1 MAIKVKILG
10 DAPRAP
16 ITRFRPHPMNDNRE
30 SGFMFGKLLATLRSE
45 GFAQPI
51 IVRSGNEKGRFPDG
65 ILEIIGGEHRWK
77 AMEKLG
83 QPEVSYHDL
92 GCVSDLAAKKL
103 LINLNKIQGES
114 DQDRLSALIRSLN
127 ADGGEEALESI
138 ALDEDTLHDL
148 LDDDAGAVG
157 SDDAHGGNRDPL
169 EDDHGG
175 EIVSKASPRD
185 LLAILDLS
193 GMSKRDLDRFLE
205 AVRQWSFG
213 RADTGVPAWQD
224 LETLLRASTSPAE

>member
-1 MAIKVKILG
+1 MAKVKILG

-16 ITRFRPHPMNDNRE
+16 LTRFRPHPMNDNRE
-30 SGFMFGKLLATLRSE
+30 SPFMFGKLLATIQAE

-51 IVRSGNEKGRFPDG
+51 VVRSGNQKGPFPG
-65 ILEIIGGEHRWK
+65 GVLEIIGGEHRWR

-83 QPEVSYHDL
+83 AAEVSYHDL
-92 GCVSDLAAKKL
+92 GHVSDVAAKKL

-127 ADGGEEALESI
+127 EEGGQEALESI
-138 ALDEDTLHDL
+138 ALDEDTLADL
-148 LDDDAGAVG
+148 LDDDAGDLG
-157 SDDAHGGNRDPL
+157 TDDGHGAGGHPP
-169 EDDHGG
+169 EDDLG
-175 EIVSKASPRD
+175 EVVSKASPRD

-193 GMSKRDLDRFLE
+193 GMSKGELDRFLE

-213 RADTGVPAWQD
+213 RADTTEPAWQD
-224 LETLLRASTSPAE
+224 LERLLRANTRPAE